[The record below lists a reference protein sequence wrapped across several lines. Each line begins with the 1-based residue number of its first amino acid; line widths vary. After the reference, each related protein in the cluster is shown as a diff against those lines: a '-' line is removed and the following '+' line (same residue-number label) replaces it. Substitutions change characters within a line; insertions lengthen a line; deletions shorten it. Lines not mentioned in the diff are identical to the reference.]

1 MAAGASYDVVVVGGG
16 LAGLTAG
23 LFAARHGRAT
33 LVLEAS
39 VPGGHLVNVHRIE
52 DFPGFPDGV
61 AGYELCPQVQEQA
74 ARAGAA
80 FALATVERLRPTG
93 DGWAVA
99 TAEGTYQAR
108 AVIVASGSRPRAL
121 DVPGAA
127 RLLGRGVSHCA
138 TCDGPLCGGQ
148 PVAVV
153 GGGDSALQEAL
164 ALTEYAGQVVV
175 LHRGP
180 AFTAQQTYQERVL
193 AHPAIAVR
201 FGVTVTEVLG
211 AETVSGLRLR
221 DGTGMTTDLA
231 VAGVF
236 VYVGLVPNTEF
247 LAGLDV
253 LDAAGRVRTD
263 AWLRTARRGL
273 LAAGDV
279 RANSASQAVSAAGD
293 GATAAVA
300 AHRYLRD
307 GTWPSLG

>member
-1 MAAGASYDVVVVGGG
+1 MAAGARYDIVVIGGG

-23 LFAARHGRAT
+23 LFAARHGHTT

-39 VPGGHLVNVHRIE
+39 VPGGHLVNVHLIE
-52 DFPGFPDGV
+52 DFPGFPAGV
-61 AGYELCPQVQEQA
+61 AGYELCPQVEEQA

-80 FALATVERLRPTG
+80 FALATVERLRPSG
-93 DGWAVA
+93 DDWEVA
-99 TAEGTYQAR
+99 TDGATYQAR
-108 AVIVASGSRPRAL
+108 AVIVASGSRPRPL

-164 ALTEYAGQVVV
+164 ALTAYAGRVIV
-175 LHRGP
+175 LHRGR

-193 AHPAIAVR
+193 AHPAIEAR
-201 FGVTVTEVLG
+201 SGVTVTEVLG
-211 AETVSGLRLR
+211 EEAVRGVRLR
-221 DGTGMTTDLA
+221 DGTGATTDLA

-236 VYVGLVPNTEF
+236 VYVGLVPNTGF

-263 AWLRTARRGL
+263 IWLRTARRGL

-279 RANSASQAVSAAGD
+279 RADSASQAISAAGD

-307 GTWPSLG
+307 GAWPGAE